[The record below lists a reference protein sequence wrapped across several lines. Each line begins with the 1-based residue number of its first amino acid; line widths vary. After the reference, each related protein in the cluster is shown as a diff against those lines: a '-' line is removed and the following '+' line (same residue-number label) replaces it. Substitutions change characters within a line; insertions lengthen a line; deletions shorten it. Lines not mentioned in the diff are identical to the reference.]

1 MKITVAGAGLV
12 GLVTSAGL
20 AELGHQ
26 VTCIDIQKK
35 KIDLLQNGRTPIN
48 EPGLDPL
55 LEKNLN
61 NGNLHFTMSPYQ
73 AYSDTEVIFIAVGTK
88 NKHDDSVDLR
98 NIHVVSN
105 TIAHFIENNVVLC
118 IISTVPIG
126 TNDLINKIIDRSKPP
141 NLRCDVVSN
150 PDFLRKG
157 SAINDF
163 FYGERIIIG
172 ADNHESASMIK
183 QIYEPLK
190 IPTIITDIL
199 SAEMM
204 KYAI

>member
-48 EPGLDPL
+48 EPGLAPL

-73 AYSDTEVIFIAVGTK
+73 AYSDAEVIFISVGTK
-88 NKHDDSVDLR
+88 NKLDDSVDLR

-105 TIAHFIENNVVLC
+105 TIAHFIENDVIVC

-126 TNDLINKIIDRSKPP
+126 TNDLIRKIIDRSKPP

-150 PDFLRKG
+150 PEFLRKG

-172 ADNHESASMIK
+172 AEKQEAALVID
-183 QIYEPLK
+183 QIYQPLK
-190 IPTIITDIL
+190 IPTIITEIIN
-199 SAEMM
+199 AEMM
-204 KYAI
+204 KYVP